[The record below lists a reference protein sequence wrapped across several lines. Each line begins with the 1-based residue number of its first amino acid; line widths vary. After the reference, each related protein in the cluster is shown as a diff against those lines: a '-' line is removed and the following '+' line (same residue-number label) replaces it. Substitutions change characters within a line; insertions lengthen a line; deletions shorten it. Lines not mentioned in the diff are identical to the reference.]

1 MSCINMK
8 LLFVASLVLMF
19 SSCKSNEKLRVSH
32 RSQQEDSS
40 KWDQL
45 RLTIITLA
53 KEQVGKKYQRSSKGP
68 NSYDCSGLV
77 HYVYNRME
85 LPVGAS
91 ASDQCQQGKK
101 IELDNAK
108 KGDLIFFGGKDHITH
123 VGIITENSKNRL
135 MMVHSSSSRG
145 VIEENVLNSDYWVR
159 RIRHITSLTSYK
171 KEKDISMKN
180 R

>member
-85 LPVGAS
+85 MPVGAS

-101 IELDNAK
+101 IEL
-108 KGDLIFFGGKDHITH
+108 
-123 VGIITENSKNRL
+123 TENSKNRL

>member
-1 MSCINMK
+1 
-8 LLFVASLVLMF
+8 
-19 SSCKSNEKLRVSH
+19 
-32 RSQQEDSS
+32 
-40 KWDQL
+40 
-45 RLTIITLA
+45 
-53 KEQVGKKYQRSSKGP
+53 
-68 NSYDCSGLV
+68 
-77 HYVYNRME
+77 ME

-159 RIRHITSLTSYK
+159 RIIHISSLTSFK

>member
-68 NSYDCSGLV
+68 NSYDCPGLV
-77 HYVYNRME
+77 HYV
-85 LPVGAS
+85 
-91 ASDQCQQGKK
+91 
-101 IELDNAK
+101 
-108 KGDLIFFGGKDHITH
+108 
-123 VGIITENSKNRL
+123 
-135 MMVHSSSSRG
+135 
-145 VIEENVLNSDYWVR
+145 
-159 RIRHITSLTSYK
+159 LT
-171 KEKDISMKN
+171 
-180 R
+180 